1 MGIAGSVAGWHAGI
15 KNIKINGVG
24 KMFERPDTNFNMPET
39 DEVYPTA
46 TSETVTPAI
55 AKSIAQ
61 DTSNAQAQQLAARQR
76 LRGISSTYLRGAG
89 SGTGGKTNLG
99 Q

>member
-1 MGIAGSVAGWHAGI
+1 MGKGSSGSVS
-15 KNIKINGVG
+15 
-24 KMFERPDTNFNMPET
+24 MPQQE
-39 DEVYPTA
+39 PTYTA
-46 TSETVTPAI
+46 PTTETVTPAI

-61 DTSNAQAQQLAARQR
+61 DTSNAQAQQIAARQR

-89 SGTGGKTNLG
+89 SGAGGKTKLG